1 MRTIFSVEDDAD
13 IAKIIYVSL
22 SKAGYKVVTLKDTAS
37 FWEAFK
43 RETPDLILLDL
54 MLPDGNGIDL
64 LKTLRADTKNN
75 GIKVI
80 ILSAKRLTMDKV
92 EGLDSGADDY
102 IEKPFDILELISRV
116 NARFRLEHDNIIFQN
131 IVLDMDRHICLIDGI
146 NANLTNT
153 EFEILKMLMT
163 SLGKAVTRDD
173 IFDKIYSRD
182 DAVESRAIDM
192 HVASLR
198 RKIKDKAGHLIRT
211 IYGVGYIIG

>member
-1 MRTIFSVEDDAD
+1 MRTIFSVEDDDD

-163 SLGKAVTRDD
+163 NLGRAVTRDD

>member
-37 FWEAFK
+37 FWDAFK

-64 LKTLRADTKNN
+64 LKTLRADSKNN

-92 EGLDSGADDY
+92 EGFDSGADDY

-163 SLGKAVTRDD
+163 SLGKAVTRDE